1 MVGVACFILG
11 IHSNGTSIKW
21 VTKMDEPAVF
31 GHVVDELESRGY
43 QPLVHVPGAH
53 EQTYADVLDRCE
65 SHQITIGGRYP
76 DVLGFTNADRV
87 FAVEVKGSSGLLR
100 GIGQALTYQ
109 QGAHVSYLAA
119 AEDVVTQHTDLL
131 RSKGVGVIGAGES
144 GVTRW
149 SSPPTSESHEQVVD
163 IEGQLSVRLRRS
175 DISGDIASLSLAQ
188 PLNYLAPVVAI
199 EQHGPLAGDEL
210 VDVLADE
217 YEFGAG
223 KSARQSAL
231 SLGLLQRDDRYT
243 LTDQGELA
251 ATVLRGAG
259 ISTLQEL
266 DEVKGEVGRSTVV
279 EEHQSLAILL
289 QNCYERHP
297 EFRLLLDALRKEGP
311 SIHFPDLLRRL
322 VHEYPNVFLNTFCTR
337 ASRTRARELIEAGQI
352 SRIYEEEAIWKDVI
366 RTNVLF
372 NFVQQLKHIG
382 VLAAETR
389 SHSGKISDYD
399 PDSKPWLLREV
410 R

>member
-1 MVGVACFILG
+1 
-11 IHSNGTSIKW
+11 
-21 VTKMDEPAVF
+21 MDEVAVF
-31 GHVVDELESRGY
+31 GHVVDELETRGY
-43 QPLVHVPGAH
+43 QPLVHVPGSH
-53 EQTYADVLDRCE
+53 QETYADVLDRCK
-65 SHQITIGGRYP
+65 SHQITISGRYP

-119 AEDVVTQHTDLL
+119 AADTVSQHTDLL
-131 RSKGVGVIGAGES
+131 RSKGVGVIGATDN

-149 SSPPTSESHEQVVD
+149 ANPPTSESHEQVVD

-175 DISGDIASLSLAQ
+175 DIAGDIASLSLAQ
-188 PLNYLAPVVAI
+188 PLNYLAPVVAVN
-199 EQHGPLAGDEL
+199 QHGQLASDEL
-210 VDVLADE
+210 TDVLEAE
-217 YEFGAG
+217 YSFRAG
-223 KSARQSAL
+223 TQARRSAL
-231 SLGLLQRDDRYT
+231 SLGLLEGTDRFS

-251 ATVLRGAG
+251 ATVLRGYG

-266 DEVKGEVGRSTVV
+266 DAVKNEVGRSTVIT
-279 EEHQSLAILL
+279 EHQPLAILL
-289 QNCYERHP
+289 RNCYERHP

-311 SIHFPDLLRRL
+311 TIHFPDLVRRL

-337 ASRTRARELIEAGQI
+337 AGRTRARELIEAGQV
-352 SRIYEEEAIWKDVI
+352 SRIYEEEAIWKDII

-389 SHSGKISDYD
+389 SHSGAISKYN
-399 PDSKPWLLREV
+399 PDAKPWVLRDD
-410 R
+410 RQ

>member
-1 MVGVACFILG
+1 
-11 IHSNGTSIKW
+11 
-21 VTKMDEPAVF
+21 MDESAVF
-31 GHVVDELESRGY
+31 GHVIDELETRDY
-43 QPLVHVPGAH
+43 QPLVHVPGSH
-53 EQTYADVLDRCE
+53 QDTYADVLDRCE

-76 DVLGFTNADRV
+76 DVLGFTHADRV

-119 AEDVVTQHTDLL
+119 AADTVGQHTDLL
-131 RSKGVGVIGAGES
+131 RSKDVGVIGATDE

-175 DISGDIASLSLAQ
+175 DIAGDIASLSLAQ
-188 PLNYLAPVVAI
+188 PMNYLAPVVAVD
-199 EQHGPLAGDEL
+199 QHGPLAGDEMA
-210 VDVLADE
+210 DVIEAE
-217 YEFGAG
+217 YGFGAG
-223 KSARQSAL
+223 TQARRSAL
-231 SLGLLQRDDRYT
+231 SLGLLEGTDRFT

-251 ATVLRGAG
+251 ATVLHGCG
-259 ISTLQEL
+259 IATLEDL
-266 DEVKGEVGRSTVV
+266 DAVKGDVGRSTVV
-279 EEHQSLAILL
+279 AEHQPLAILL
-289 QNCYERHP
+289 RNCYERHP

-311 SIHFPDLLRRL
+311 RIHFPDLVRRL

-337 ASRTRARELIEAGQI
+337 AGRTRARELIEAGQV
-352 SRIYEEEAIWKDVI
+352 SRIYEEEAVWKDII

-389 SHSGKISDYD
+389 SHSGKISEYN
-399 PDSKPWLLREV
+399 PDSKPWVLREDW
-410 R
+410 

>member
-1 MVGVACFILG
+1 
-11 IHSNGTSIKW
+11 
-21 VTKMDEPAVF
+21 MDEVAVF
-31 GHVVDELESRGY
+31 GHVVDELDTRGY
-43 QPLVHVPGAH
+43 QPLVHIPGSH
-53 EQTYADVLDRCE
+53 EKMYADVLDRCE

-109 QGAHVSYLAA
+109 QGAHMSYLAA
-119 AEDVVTQHTDLL
+119 EEDAVGQHTDLL
-131 RSKGVGVIGAGES
+131 RSKGVGVIGATDN
-144 GVTRW
+144 GVTKW
-149 SSPPTSESHEQVVD
+149 SNPPTSESREQIVD

-175 DISGDIASLSLAQ
+175 DISGDIAGLSLAQ
-188 PLNYLAPVVAI
+188 PLNYLAPVVAVD
-199 EQHGPLAGDEL
+199 QHGPLDGNEL
-210 VDVLADE
+210 VEVIADE
-217 YEFGAG
+217 YGFGAG
-223 KSARQSAL
+223 KGARQSAL
-231 SLGLLQRDDRYT
+231 SLGLLQRDDHYT

-251 ATVLRGAG
+251 ATVLHGCG

-266 DEVKGEVGRSTVV
+266 DAVKREVGRSTVV
-279 EEHQSLAILL
+279 KEHQPLAILL
-289 QNCYERHP
+289 RNCYERHP

-337 ASRTRARELIEAGQI
+337 SGRTRARELMEAGRV
-352 SRIYEEEAIWKDVI
+352 SRIYEEESIWKDVI

-389 SHSGKISDYD
+389 SHSGKISEYD
-399 PDSKPWLLREV
+399 ADLKPWVLREEQ
-410 R
+410 

>member
-1 MVGVACFILG
+1 
-11 IHSNGTSIKW
+11 
-21 VTKMDEPAVF
+21 MDESAVF
-31 GHVVDELESRGY
+31 GHVVDELDARGY
-43 QPLVHVPGAH
+43 QPLVHVPGSH
-53 EQTYADVLDRCE
+53 EETYADVLNRCE

-119 AEDVVTQHTDLL
+119 AEEAVGQHTELL
-131 RSKGVGVIGAGES
+131 RSKGVGVIGATES
-144 GVTRW
+144 GVSEW

-175 DISGDIASLSLAQ
+175 DVSGDIASLSLAQ

-199 EQHGPLAGDEL
+199 DQHGPLAGDEL

-217 YEFGAG
+217 YGFGAG
-223 KSARQSAL
+223 DSARQSTL
-231 SLGLLQRDDRYT
+231 SLGLLRRDDRYT

-251 ATVLRGAG
+251 ATVLRGYG
-259 ISTLQEL
+259 VSTLSKL
-266 DEVKGEVGRSTVV
+266 DIVKSEVGRSTVV
-279 EEHQSLAILL
+279 EEHQPLAILL

-311 SIHFPDLLRRL
+311 TIHFPDLLRRL

-337 ASRTRARELIEAGQI
+337 SGRTRARELIEAGQV
-352 SRIYEEEAIWKDVI
+352 SRIYEEEAVWKDII

-382 VLAAETR
+382 ILAPETR
-389 SHSGKISDYD
+389 SHSGKISEYD
-399 PDSKPWLLREV
+399 TDAKPWILRG
-410 R
+410 

>member
-1 MVGVACFILG
+1 M
-11 IHSNGTSIKW
+11 W
-21 VTKMDEPAVF
+21 
-31 GHVVDELESRGY
+31 
-43 QPLVHVPGAH
+43 
-53 EQTYADVLDRCE
+53 
-65 SHQITIGGRYP
+65 
-76 DVLGFTNADRV
+76 
-87 FAVEVKGSSGLLR
+87 
-100 GIGQALTYQ
+100 TYQ

-131 RSKGVGVIGAGES
+131 RSKGVGVIGATES
-144 GVTRW
+144 GVSKW

-199 EQHGPLAGDEL
+199 DQHGPLAGDEL
-210 VDVLADE
+210 EGVLADE
-217 YEFGAG
+217 YGFGAG

-231 SLGLLQRDDRYT
+231 SLGLIRRDDRY
-243 LTDQGELA
+243 LLSDQGELA
-251 ATVLRGAG
+251 ATVLRGSG
-259 ISTLQEL
+259 ITTLQEL
-266 DEVKGEVGRSTVV
+266 DSVKNEIGRSTVV

-311 SIHFPDLLRRL
+311 RIHFPDLLRRL

-337 ASRTRARELIEAGQI
+337 SGRSRARELIEGGRVTQ
-352 SRIYEEEAIWKDVI
+352 IYEEESVWKDVI

-382 VLAAETR
+382 ILAAETR
-389 SHSGKISDYD
+389 SHSGKISEYD
-399 PDSKPWLLREV
+399 AETKPWILREAL
-410 R
+410 

>member
-1 MVGVACFILG
+1 MEE
-11 IHSNGTSIKW
+11 S
-21 VTKMDEPAVF
+21 AVF
-31 GHVVDELESRGY
+31 GHVIDELETRDY

-53 EQTYADVLDRCE
+53 EDTYADVLDRCE
-65 SHQITIGGRYP
+65 THQITIGGRYP
-76 DVLGFTNADRV
+76 DVLGFTHADRV

-119 AEDVVTQHTDLL
+119 AADTVGQHTDLL
-131 RSKGVGVIGAGES
+131 RSKGVGVIGATDD

-149 SSPPTSESHEQVVD
+149 SGPPTSESHEQVVD

-175 DISGDIASLSLAQ
+175 DIAGDIASLSLAQ
-188 PLNYLAPVVAI
+188 PLNYLAPVVAVDL
-199 EQHGPLAGDEL
+199 HGPLAGDEL
-210 VDVLADE
+210 VDVIEAE
-217 YEFGAG
+217 YGFGAG
-223 KSARQSAL
+223 TQARRSAL
-231 SLGLLQRDDRYT
+231 SLGLLEGTGRFT

-251 ATVLRGAG
+251 ATVLRGSG
-259 ISTLQEL
+259 ISTLEEL
-266 DEVKGEVGRSTVV
+266 DAVKSDVGRSTVV
-279 EEHQSLAILL
+279 AEHQPLAILL
-289 QNCYERHP
+289 RNCYERHP

-311 SIHFPDLLRRL
+311 RIHFPDLVRRL

-337 ASRTRARELIEAGQI
+337 AGRTRARELIEAGQV
-352 SRIYEEEAIWKDVI
+352 SRIYEEEAVWKDII

-389 SHSGKISDYD
+389 SHSGKISEYD
-399 PDSKPWLLREV
+399 SDAKPWVLRDD

>member
-1 MVGVACFILG
+1 
-11 IHSNGTSIKW
+11 
-21 VTKMDEPAVF
+21 MDESVVF
-31 GHVVDELESRGY
+31 EHLIDELETRDY

-53 EQTYADVLDRCE
+53 TATYADVLDRCE

-87 FAVEVKGSSGLLR
+87 FAVEVKGSGGLLR

-109 QGAHVSYLAA
+109 QGAHVSFLAA
-119 AEDVVTQHTDLL
+119 AEDAVTQHTDLL
-131 RSKGVGVIGAGES
+131 RSKGVGVIAATES
-144 GVTRW
+144 GVSKW

-188 PLNYLAPVVAI
+188 PLNYLAPVVAVD
-199 EQHGPLAGDEL
+199 QHGPLTGDEL
-210 VDVLADE
+210 ADVLADE
-217 YEFGAG
+217 YGFGAG
-223 KSARQSAL
+223 NSARQSAV
-231 SLGLLQRDDRYT
+231 SLGLLQGNNQYT
-243 LTDQGELA
+243 LTEQGELA
-251 ATVLRGAG
+251 ATVLHGSG
-259 ISTLQEL
+259 ITTLHEL
-266 DEVKGEVGRSTVV
+266 DAVKQSIGRSTVV
-279 EEHQSLAILL
+279 AERQPLAILL

-311 SIHFPDLLRRL
+311 RIHFPDLLRRL

-337 ASRTRARELIEAGQI
+337 SGRTRARELIEAGRV
-352 SRIYEEEAIWKDVI
+352 SRIYEDEAVWKDII

-382 VLAAETR
+382 ILTADTR
-389 SHSGKISDYD
+389 SHSGPISDYNAD
-399 PDSKPWLLREV
+399 AKPWLLRDA
-410 R
+410 

>member
-1 MVGVACFILG
+1 MGAKR
-11 IHSNGTSIKW
+11 TA
-21 VTKMDEPAVF
+21 KMDESAVF
-31 GHVVDELESRGY
+31 GHVIDELETRDY
-43 QPLVHVPGAH
+43 QPLVHVPGSH
-53 EQTYADVLDRCE
+53 RETYADVLDRCE
-65 SHQITIGGRYP
+65 THQITIGGRYP
-76 DVLGFTNADRV
+76 DVLGFTHADRV

-119 AEDVVTQHTDLL
+119 AADTVGQHTDLL
-131 RSKGVGVIGAGES
+131 RSKGVGVIGATND

-149 SSPPTSESHEQVVD
+149 SSPPTSESHDQVVD

-188 PLNYLAPVVAI
+188 PLNYLAPVVGVDK
-199 EQHGPLAGDEL
+199 HGPLAGDEL
-210 VDVLADE
+210 ADVIEAE
-217 YEFGAG
+217 YGFGAG
-223 KSARQSAL
+223 TQATRSAL
-231 SLGLLQRDDRYT
+231 SLGLLEGVDRFT

-251 ATVLRGAG
+251 ATVLRGSG

-266 DEVKGEVGRSTVV
+266 DAVKSDVGRSTVV
-279 EEHQSLAILL
+279 AEHQPLAILL
-289 QNCYERHP
+289 RNCYERHP

-311 SIHFPDLLRRL
+311 RIHFPDLVRRL

-337 ASRTRARELIEAGQI
+337 AGRTRARELIEAGQV
-352 SRIYEEEAIWKDVI
+352 SRIYDEKAVWKDII

-389 SHSGKISDYD
+389 SHSGKIREYN
-399 PDSKPWLLREV
+399 PDAKPWVLRDD

>member
-1 MVGVACFILG
+1 
-11 IHSNGTSIKW
+11 
-21 VTKMDEPAVF
+21 MDESAVF
-31 GHVVDELESRGY
+31 GHVVDELETRGY
-43 QPLVHVPGAH
+43 QPLVHVPGSH
-53 EQTYADVLDRCE
+53 QDTYADVLDRCE

-76 DVLGFTNADRV
+76 DVLGFTHADRV

-119 AEDVVTQHTDLL
+119 AADTVDQHTDLL
-131 RSKGVGVIGAGES
+131 RSKGVGVIGATDD

-175 DISGDIASLSLAQ
+175 DIAGDIASLSLAQ
-188 PLNYLAPVVAI
+188 PLNYLAPVVAVD
-199 EQHGPLAGDEL
+199 QHGPLAGDEL
-210 VDVLADE
+210 ADVIEDE
-217 YEFGAG
+217 YGFGAG
-223 KSARQSAL
+223 IQARRSAL
-231 SLGLLQRDDRYT
+231 SLGLLEGSDRFM

-251 ATVLRGAG
+251 ATVLHGYG

-266 DEVKGEVGRSTVV
+266 DAVKSEVGRSTVV
-279 EEHQSLAILL
+279 AEHQPLAILL
-289 QNCYERHP
+289 RNCYERHP

-311 SIHFPDLLRRL
+311 TIYFPDLLRRL
-322 VHEYPNVFLNTFCTR
+322 IHEYPNVFLNTFCTQTG
-337 ASRTRARELIEAGQI
+337 RTRARELIEAGQTA
-352 SRIYEEEAIWKDVI
+352 RIYEDEAVWKDII

-382 VLAAETR
+382 VLDAETR
-389 SHSGKISDYD
+389 SHSGAISEYE
-399 PDSKPWLLREV
+399 PDAKPWVLRKD

>member
-1 MVGVACFILG
+1 
-11 IHSNGTSIKW
+11 
-21 VTKMDEPAVF
+21 MDESAVF
-31 GHVVDELESRGY
+31 GHVVDELETRGY
-43 QPLVHVPGAH
+43 QPLVHVPGSH
-53 EQTYADVLDRCE
+53 QDTYADVLDRCE

-76 DVLGFTNADRV
+76 DVLGFTHADRV

-109 QGAHVSYLAA
+109 QGAHVLYLAA
-119 AEDVVTQHTDLL
+119 AADTVDQHTDLL
-131 RSKGVGVIGAGES
+131 RSKGVGVIGATDD

-175 DISGDIASLSLAQ
+175 DIAGDIASLSLAQ
-188 PLNYLAPVVAI
+188 PLNYLAPVVAVD
-199 EQHGPLAGDEL
+199 QHGPLAGDEL
-210 VDVLADE
+210 ADVIEDE
-217 YEFGAG
+217 YGFGAG
-223 KSARQSAL
+223 TQARRSAL
-231 SLGLLQRDDRYT
+231 SLGLLEGSDRFM

-251 ATVLRGAG
+251 ATVLHGYG

-266 DEVKGEVGRSTVV
+266 DAVKSEVGRSTVV
-279 EEHQSLAILL
+279 AEHQPLAILL
-289 QNCYERHP
+289 RNCYERHP

-311 SIHFPDLLRRL
+311 TIYFPDLLRRL
-322 VHEYPNVFLNTFCTR
+322 IHEYPNVFLNTFCTQTG
-337 ASRTRARELIEAGQI
+337 RTRARELIEAGQTA
-352 SRIYEEEAIWKDVI
+352 RIYEDEAVWKDII

-382 VLAAETR
+382 VLDAETR
-389 SHSGKISDYD
+389 SHSGAISEYE
-399 PDSKPWLLREV
+399 PDAKPWVLRKD

>member
-1 MVGVACFILG
+1 
-11 IHSNGTSIKW
+11 
-21 VTKMDEPAVF
+21 MDEAGVF
-31 GHVVDELESRGY
+31 GHVVDELDNRCY
-43 QPLVHVPGAH
+43 QPLVHIPGSH
-53 EQTYADVLDRCE
+53 EKMYANVLDRCE
-65 SHQITIGGRYP
+65 SHRITIGGRYP
-76 DVLGFTNADRV
+76 DVLGFTNSDRV
-87 FAVEVKGSSGLLR
+87 FAIEVKGSSGLLR

-119 AEDVVTQHTDLL
+119 EEGAVGQHTDLL
-131 RSKGVGVIGAGES
+131 RSKGVGVIGATDN
-144 GVTRW
+144 GVTKW
-149 SSPPTSESHEQVVD
+149 SSPPTSESHEQIVD

-188 PLNYLAPVVAI
+188 PLNYLAPVIAVA
-199 EQHGPLAGDEL
+199 ENGSLAGDEL
-210 VDVLADE
+210 VEMIADE
-217 YEFGAG
+217 YGFRAG
-223 KSARQSAL
+223 KSARESAL
-231 SLGLLQRDDRYT
+231 SLGLLQREDRYT

-251 ATVLRGAG
+251 ATVLHGCG

-266 DEVKGEVGRSTVV
+266 DAVKSEVGRSTVV
-279 EEHQSLAILL
+279 KEHQPLAILL
-289 QNCYERHP
+289 RNCYERHP

-337 ASRTRARELIEAGQI
+337 SGRTRVRDLMEAGQV
-352 SRIYEEEAIWKDVI
+352 SRIYEEESVWKDVV

-389 SHSGKISDYD
+389 SHSGRISEYD
-399 PDSKPWLLREV
+399 ADSKPWVLREE
-410 R
+410 

>member
-1 MVGVACFILG
+1 M
-11 IHSNGTSIKW
+11 
-21 VTKMDEPAVF
+21 F
-31 GHVVDELESRGY
+31 GHVIDELETRDY
-43 QPLVHVPGAH
+43 QPLVHVPGSH
-53 EQTYADVLDRCE
+53 QDTYADVLDRCE
-65 SHQITIGGRYP
+65 THKITIGGRYP
-76 DVLGFTNADRV
+76 DVLGFTHADRV

-119 AEDVVTQHTDLL
+119 AADTVGQHTDLL
-131 RSKGVGVIGAGES
+131 RSKGVGVIGATDD

-149 SSPPTSESHEQVVD
+149 ASPPTSESHEQVVD

-175 DISGDIASLSLAQ
+175 DIAGDIASLSLAQ
-188 PLNYLAPVVAI
+188 PLNYLAPVVAVD
-199 EQHGPLAGDEL
+199 QHGPLAGDEMA
-210 VDVLADE
+210 DVIEAE
-217 YEFGAG
+217 YGFGAG
-223 KSARQSAL
+223 TQARRSAL
-231 SLGLLQRDDRYT
+231 SLGLLEGTDRFT

-251 ATVLRGAG
+251 ATVLHGCG
-259 ISTLQEL
+259 ISTLKEL
-266 DEVKGEVGRSTVV
+266 DAVKSDVGRSTVV
-279 EEHQSLAILL
+279 AEHQPLAILL
-289 QNCYERHP
+289 RNCYERHP

-311 SIHFPDLLRRL
+311 RIHFPDLVRRL

-337 ASRTRARELIEAGQI
+337 VGRTRARELIEAGQV
-352 SRIYEEEAIWKDVI
+352 SRIYEEEAVWKDII

-389 SHSGKISDYD
+389 SHSGKISEYD
-399 PDSKPWLLREV
+399 PDAKPWVLRDG